1 MADEK
6 RTDFDTIVVG
16 SGFGGAMAAH
26 PLVAA
31 GQRVL
36 MLERGDWVRMG
47 GHSSDPVRGF
57 FQLTPAYS
65 ADPGYA
71 TGSGRRQSR
80 EGICACVGGPSVFY
94 GGASFRFREADFR
107 PPSEIVA
114 GSAAQW
120 PFGYDELEPYYGQA
134 EQLLGVAGDAGQDP
148 TEPWRS
154 SPFPRPPMDIAPL
167 SARVR
172 AAAEGLGLHPFRIPL
187 AFKENGAGCLY
198 CDGYAC
204 SSGAKNDL
212 ASVIIPG
219 LLEQGMALRPQ
230 TVVLRIL
237 QEGGRAVGVRAVD
250 RRDGREV
257 EYRADRVVVAA
268 GALATPPRTSQSD
281 RPASQASTSRLT
293 RCARS
298 AGAAAWRTTG

>member
-94 GGASFRFREADFR
+94 GGASFRFRVDDFA
-107 PPSEIVA
+107 PGPEIVGDSGA
-114 GSAAQW
+114 RW
-120 PFGYDELEPYYGQA
+120 PFDYA
-134 EQLLGVAGDAGQDP
+134 ESHGVQLMPLFDRLALPPGGITPQTSVARGS
-148 TEPWRS
+148 T
-154 SPFPRPPMDIAPL
+154 
-167 SARVR
+167 
-172 AAAEGLGLHPFRIPL
+172 L
-187 AFKENGAGCLY
+187 AFTDTVEHGG
-198 CDGYAC
+198 
-204 SSGAKNDL
+204 
-212 ASVIIPG
+212 
-219 LLEQGMALRPQ
+219 ERFLR
-230 TVVLRIL
+230 TW
-237 QEGGRAVGVRAVD
+237 D
-250 RRDGREV
+250 
-257 EYRADRVVVAA
+257 
-268 GALATPPRTSQSD
+268 GALL
-281 RPASQASTSRLT
+281 PANALEV
-293 RCARS
+293 ARIAEES
-298 AGAAAWRTTG
+298 ERRQIQRFAEMLGGAP